1 MHKDEMVQYMGN
13 AHKKEG
19 CLMMYAV
26 DELVSQ
32 TFLEHW
38 GFTQWPFP
46 KIAQPDNAFQD
57 HRLDEA
63 LSRLQHLLFTREVG
77 VVVGEAGSGK
87 STLLDIFL
95 SKVSNTR
102 YRVIH
107 LPIPQTRPR
116 ELYRSIAAALGVNTS
131 WFGADALKV
140 VDLLTYSYLESN
152 RPNLLL
158 IDEAH
163 ILTPTC
169 LNELRLL
176 TNAIGKHEAV
186 VTLILFGQPALSTTL
201 KLPVLIPLAQRIG
214 TWVTLG
220 GLTEE
225 KSCRYIDWQV
235 QIAGGKTEIF
245 PLATQKAMFRRSQ
258 GIPRMI
264 NRLALESLHEGCL
277 QCTKVITEELFAYV
291 CKNLGPH
298 LAN

>member
-1 MHKDEMVQYMGN
+1 
-13 AHKKEG
+13 
-19 CLMMYAV
+19 MMYAV
-26 DELVSQ
+26 DELVTK

-38 GFTQWPFP
+38 GFTEWPFP

-57 HRLDEA
+57 HRIDEA
-63 LSRLQHLLFTREVG
+63 MVRLQQLLVTREVG
-77 VVVGEAGSGK
+77 VVVGEAGTGK

-95 SKVSNTR
+95 SQVSNTR

-107 LPIPQTRPR
+107 IPIPQTRPR

-176 TNAIGKHEAV
+176 TNATGKHEAV
-186 VTLILFGQPALSTTL
+186 VTLVLLGQPSLSTTL
-201 KLPVLIPLAQRIG
+201 KLPTLIPLAQRIG
-214 TWVTLG
+214 AWINLSGLG
-220 GLTEE
+220 EE
-225 KSCRYIDWQV
+225 ETCRYLDWQI
-235 QIAGGKTEIF
+235 QNAGGSKEIF
-245 PLATQKAMFRRSQ
+245 PLATQKAIFRRSQ

-264 NRLALESLHEGCL
+264 NRLALECLHQGCIDGA
-277 QCTKVITEELFAYV
+277 KVITEELFTYV